1 MAKIRV
7 PYISS
12 LKGQRQIKALTA
24 YDYTF
29 AKLLNQA
36 EIDIVLVG
44 DSLSN
49 IVQGKKNTINVTMD
63 QMVYHTACVT
73 KACKYSLAV
82 SDMPFMSYQISN
94 EQALENATRLFQD
107 GGAEA
112 VKLEGGE
119 HIAERIEALVKYD
132 LPVMGHVGL
141 TPQSYHN
148 LGGHKRQGENNSTK
162 NSKQIIKD
170 AKAVANAGA
179 FAVVLECIPDDVA
192 QEITASINIPTIG
205 IGSGKH
211 CDGQIAVTHDVLGFK
226 KAPGFITPEEQLSEV
241 IVGAVT
247 RYFKE

>member
-7 PYISS
+7 PQITS

-49 IVQGKKNTINVTMD
+49 VVQGKKNTINVTMD
-63 QMVYHTACVT
+63 QMVYHTACVA

-94 EQALENATRLFQD
+94 EQALENATRLFQE
-107 GGAEA
+107 GQAEA

-119 HIAERIEALVKYD
+119 HIAERIETLVRYD
-132 LPVMGHVGL
+132 LPVMGHIGL

-148 LGGHKRQGENNSTK
+148 LGGHKRQGEDKSIK
-162 NSKQIIKD
+162 NSNQIIKD

-179 FAVVLECIPDDVA
+179 FAVVLECIPDDLA
-192 QEITASINIPTIG
+192 KEITETINIPTIG

-211 CDGQIAVTHDVLGFK
+211 CDGQIAVTHDVLGFN
-226 KAPGFITPEEQLSEV
+226 KAPGFITPEENLSEV
-241 IVGAVT
+241 IIGAVK
-247 RYFKE
+247 RYFK